1 MKFTVDDSRKAGLLI
16 AEGALTIRQA
26 SDFKDILMK
35 ALSEVDKIEVN
46 FDNVTEVDLTCLQ
59 LLCATHRA
67 CMKTNKTL
75 KIFHQQTKALQ
86 NAVKDAGYER
96 HRGCKDIGDNYQ
108 CLWVSGGD
116 NE

>member
-1 MKFTVDDSRKAGLLI
+1 MTFTVDDSQKSGLI
-16 AEGALTIRQA
+16 TADGSLTIQHA
-26 SDFKDILMK
+26 SDFKDTLMK

-46 FDNVTEVDLTCLQ
+46 FDKVTEVDLTCLQ

-75 KIFHQQTKALQ
+75 NIFHQQTESLQ

-96 HRGCKDIGDNYQ
+96 HRGCKDIGDNNQ
-108 CLWVSGGD
+108 CLWLSGGS
-116 NE
+116 NG